1 MSKGASL
8 SRIGYIKRLQRDR
21 AVNSPGTD
29 SAASRITLVVTPHPA
44 LLSMLKINASIT
56 TRARILLGSLAA
68 INGLA
73 WLLIW
78 SVPGRREHAVLIA
91 AGLAAYLFGLRHAVD
106 ADHIAAID
114 NTTRRLMRQNKRP
127 IGVGL
132 FFSLGHSTVVVL
144 LCVALALSTAYVQRH
159 LPQWRDAGSMIGTLI
174 SALFLYLI
182 GAINLYALWELVQSY
197 RKSRGGGSD
206 ASGADDS
213 SDPLLGGGL
222 IARLLRPLLRMIDHS
237 WQMYFVGFLFGL
249 GFDTASEVGI
259 LALSAKSGQSGL
271 PFWTIMLLPL
281 LFTAGMCL
289 IDTLDGILMLG
300 AYGWAFVQPRRK
312 LLYNASVTLL
322 SIATALIVGT
332 VELMQVSADKT
343 WLRGAVAHL
352 AESVNLDNA
361 GFWIIGLFAACW
373 GISVLLNRR
382 VARG

>member
-1 MSKGASL
+1 
-8 SRIGYIKRLQRDR
+8 
-21 AVNSPGTD
+21 
-29 SAASRITLVVTPHPA
+29 
-44 LLSMLKINASIT
+44 MLKITAAIT
-56 TRARILLGSLAA
+56 MRARLLLGSLAA
-68 INGLA
+68 VNALA

-78 SVPGRREHAVLIA
+78 SVPNRHQRALLMA

-114 NTTRRLMRQNKRP
+114 NTTRRLMRQGKRP
-127 IGVGL
+127 LGVGL

-159 LPQWRDAGSMIGTLI
+159 LPAWRETGSVVGTLV
-174 SALFLYLI
+174 SAIFLYLI
-182 GAINLYALWELVQSY
+182 GAINLYALWELVKAYS
-197 RKSRGGGSD
+197 SNRGGHE
-206 ASGADDS
+206 SGEIGNI
-213 SDPLLGGGL
+213 DPVIIGGL
-222 IARLLRPLLRMIDHS
+222 FARLLRPLLRLIDHS

-300 AYGWAFVQPRRK
+300 AYGWAYVQPRRK
-312 LLYNASVTLL
+312 LLYNAGVTLL
-322 SIATALIVGT
+322 SIGTALIVGT
-332 VELMQVSADKT
+332 IELLQVSADKV
-343 WLRGAVAHL
+343 WLRGAFARA
-352 AESVNLDNA
+352 AESINLDSA

-373 GISVLLNRR
+373 GVSALLSRR
-382 VARG
+382 LARS

>member
-1 MSKGASL
+1 MSKGACG
-8 SRIGYIKRLQRDR
+8 SRIGCIRQALVLSIGNTAGTRPDASSIRFLTALNR
-21 AVNSPGTD
+21 ALPRMLNIT
-29 SAASRITLVVTPHPA
+29 AAIP
-44 LLSMLKINASIT
+44 
-56 TRARILLGSLAA
+56 TRARLLLGSLAA
-68 INGLA
+68 VNALA

-78 SVPGRREHAVLIA
+78 SVPNRHQRALLIA

-132 FFSLGHSTVVVL
+132 FFSLGHSTVVIL

-159 LPQWRDAGSMIGTLI
+159 LPAWRETGSVIGTLV
-174 SALFLYLI
+174 SAVFLYLI
-182 GAINLYALWELVQSY
+182 GAINLYALWELAQSY
-197 RKSRGGGSD
+197 RQSR
-206 ASGADDS
+206 SGHVSGEAGNV
-213 SDPLLGGGL
+213 DPVIIGGL
-222 IARLLRPLLRMIDHS
+222 ITRLLRPLLRLIDHS

-271 PFWTIMLLPL
+271 PFWTIMLLPF

-300 AYGWAFVQPRRK
+300 AYGWAYVQPQRK
-312 LLYNASVTLL
+312 LLYNAGVTLL

-332 VELMQVSADKT
+332 VELLQVSADKI
-343 WLRGAVAHL
+343 WLRGAFARI
-352 AESVNLDNA
+352 ADSINLDSA

-373 GISVLLNRR
+373 AVSALLSRK
-382 VARG
+382 VAQG

>member
-1 MSKGASL
+1 M
-8 SRIGYIKRLQRDR
+8 LQI
-21 AVNSPGTD
+21 TD
-29 SAASRITLVVTPHPA
+29 A
-44 LLSMLKINASIT
+44 IT
-56 TRARILLGSLAA
+56 TRARLLLVSLAA
-68 INGLA
+68 VNALA
-73 WLLIW
+73 WLLVW
-78 SVPGRREHAVLIA
+78 SASNCHQHALLIA
-91 AGLAAYLFGLRHAVD
+91 AGFTAYLFGLRHAVD

-114 NTTRRLMRQNKRP
+114 NTTRRLMRQDKRP

-159 LPQWRDAGSMIGTLI
+159 LPAWRDTGSVIGTLI
-174 SALFLYLI
+174 SAIFLYLI

-197 RKSRGGGSD
+197 RNSRNGQKSESAGNF
-206 ASGADDS
+206 
-213 SDPLLGGGL
+213 DPLIGGGL
-222 IARLLRPLLRMIDHS
+222 IARLLRPLLRLIDHS

-289 IDTLDGILMLG
+289 IDTIDGILMLG
-300 AYGWAFVQPRRK
+300 AYGWAFVQPQRK
-312 LLYNASVTLL
+312 LLYNAGVTLL

-343 WLRGAVAHL
+343 WMRGSVARL
-352 AESVNLDNA
+352 AESINLDNA

-373 GISVLLNRR
+373 GVSALLSRR
-382 VARG
+382 LARG